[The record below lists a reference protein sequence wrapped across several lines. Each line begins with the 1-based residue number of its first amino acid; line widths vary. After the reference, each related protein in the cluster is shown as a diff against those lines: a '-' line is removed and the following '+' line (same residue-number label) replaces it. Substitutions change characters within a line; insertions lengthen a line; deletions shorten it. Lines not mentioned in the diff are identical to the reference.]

1 MSNGDSGADT
11 NPALFEH
18 VEQPV
23 DYNALIETALTV
35 EFGTEPDG
43 ANFTVNLRQIELT
56 PEQRGA
62 IKNDIINVI
71 IDRIGHPPTPPE
83 MLGESDEGESDEGDE
98 PPWMI
103 DVHEG
108 LWKKYGRYKSLGTS
122 FAPPGGP

>member
-1 MSNGDSGADT
+1 MNISSQDPSQEVAHVSNGDSGADT

-83 MLGESDEGESDEGDE
+83 MLGESD
-98 PPWMI
+98 
-103 DVHEG
+103 
-108 LWKKYGRYKSLGTS
+108 RRARATRATS
-122 FAPPGGP
+122 RPG